1 MEQES
6 KQMKKNWKARL
17 IDIIIFVAIVIL
29 LTSCALCVF
38 ITFEFIAYLIFGAEA
53 LTNLALWLIAI
64 LSIFVVLVIF
74 AFATRR

>member
-1 MEQES
+1 
-6 KQMKKNWKARL
+6 MKKSWKARL
-17 IDIIIFVAIVIL
+17 IDVIIFIAIVIL

-64 LSIFVVLVIF
+64 LSIFVVLAMFVF
-74 AFATRR
+74 PVRR